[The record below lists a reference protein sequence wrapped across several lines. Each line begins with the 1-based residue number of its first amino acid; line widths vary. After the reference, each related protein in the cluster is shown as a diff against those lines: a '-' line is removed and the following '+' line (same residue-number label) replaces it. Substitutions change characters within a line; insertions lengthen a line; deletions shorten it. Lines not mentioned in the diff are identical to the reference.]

1 MNRSWS
7 TFRPSLRRA
16 RFLSTH
22 PGSHTSPSR
31 LRLTSVVFF
40 ASTGILVSSY
50 LPVWPS
56 KYWGSPT
63 FTHQPMSPNY
73 FVPATVSDISQT
85 GPDLAMLTLT
95 LPRHA
100 YSPDRNPSAFDPIW
114 SIFVKDDDIQ
124 IERPYTP
131 LYACD
136 ENGTI
141 KLWIKRYPRGEV
153 GRWLHS
159 RRTGDTIEIRG
170 PINTFPFQHGKW
182 DEIVMVCD
190 SACRAPFM
198 AHSFSS
204 HSKDFRRNWL
214 LSVSPVIIS
223 PSLAFPRQPR
233 PIWHSF
239 HPFACVT

>member
-50 LPVWPS
+50 LLWPS
-56 KYWGSPT
+56 KYRGSPT
-63 FTHQPMSPNY
+63 FAHQPMSPNY
-73 FVPATVSDISQT
+73 FV
-85 GPDLAMLTLT
+85 L
-95 LPRHA
+95 
-100 YSPDRNPSAFDPIW
+100 
-114 SIFVKDDDIQ
+114 
-124 IERPYTP
+124 ERPYTP